1 MPATA
6 NASFRNLAVAS
17 LPRPAPGNRS
27 TFKRNTRASTK
38 CNLTKAA
45 PPVSPSASDILNE
58 AEAIQR
64 AQAGDPAAYEYLYHF
79 HSRRVYTLCLRMV
92 KDTAEAE
99 DLTQEAFLLLFRK
112 IHTFRCES
120 AFSTWLHR
128 LTVNLVLMRLRK
140 KRLPVVSIEAIPDP
154 DDETA
159 RPRSLELGASD
170 PILEGAI
177 DRVNLERCIQSLP
190 AGFRKVFVLHD
201 IQGYRHREI
210 ANLLGRSVGDSKS
223 QLHKARK
230 RLRESLRELQRDK
243 TRDARLVAANRAPAE
258 SGFGQVCGPE
268 AFIG

>member
-1 MPATA
+1 MPVTA
-6 NASFRNLAVAS
+6 NASFRNLSVAS
-17 LPRPAPGNRS
+17 LPRPVPGNRRS
-27 TFKRNTRASTK
+27 VRCDSRASTQ

-45 PPVSPSASDILNE
+45 PPVSPSASHILNE

-64 AQAGDPAAYEYLYHF
+64 AQAGDPAAYEYLYRL

-92 KDTAEAE
+92 SDTAEAE

-140 KRLPVVSIEAIPDP
+140 KKLPVVSIEAIPDP
-154 DDETA
+154 HDETA
-159 RPRSLELGASD
+159 PPRSLELGAPD
-170 PILEGAI
+170 RILEGAI

-243 TRDARLVAANRAPAE
+243 TRDARLMAATNRAPTE
-258 SGFGQVCGPE
+258 SAFAGQT
-268 AFIG
+268 